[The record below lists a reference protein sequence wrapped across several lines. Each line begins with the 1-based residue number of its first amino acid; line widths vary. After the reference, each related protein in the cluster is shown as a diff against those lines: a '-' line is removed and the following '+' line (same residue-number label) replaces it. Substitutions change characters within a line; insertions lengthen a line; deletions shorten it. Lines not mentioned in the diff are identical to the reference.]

1 MFFAIGKYFLKKKK
15 FCRIASLYLR
25 FMLRFPVS
33 HLINLGIDVL
43 IIFLHISLY
52 DCRAEEIAK
61 FITVQDKEMEEF
73 VAARDRL
80 IKLHGEKM
88 DAMRR
93 RHWEEEVELEKGFD
107 AELTQLMEKYS
118 THITEVAADSV

>member
-1 MFFAIGKYFLKKKK
+1 MGT
-15 FCRIASLYLR
+15 
-25 FMLRFPVS
+25 
-33 HLINLGIDVL
+33 DVL
-43 IIFLHISLY
+43 IIFLHISLH

-61 FITVQDKEMEEF
+61 FIQVQDKEMEDF
-73 VAARDRL
+73 VATRDKL

-118 THITEVAADSV
+118 HHITEVAADTV